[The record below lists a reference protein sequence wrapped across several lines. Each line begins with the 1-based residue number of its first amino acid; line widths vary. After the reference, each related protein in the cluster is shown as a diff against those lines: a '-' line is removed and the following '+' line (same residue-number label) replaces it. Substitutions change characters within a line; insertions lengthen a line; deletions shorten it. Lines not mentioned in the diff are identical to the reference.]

1 MDYKDYQDDS
11 FEQFL
16 QEEVNTHRMYPA
28 DDVWKNI
35 RTELHGNRTWP
46 ALTVIA
52 LLIITSLTF
61 STILMTNT
69 KEFRLEKENAAV
81 AAAKE
86 MAAINSKV
94 EAGNTPD
101 YFIGVEP
108 HRITAATI
116 SQIEE
121 NSYANFNEA
130 PHTKIVTPEATI
142 QTSSA
147 AIDVNTIQSI
157 TVTAATHAGLHLKE
171 ELIKAEEPKETIAF
185 TGLTKEAT
193 KTVNQTNPIIAIE
206 EIDKSE
212 FSKRK
217 LFAWNKVAKLGFQFY
232 ITPSQSYRVL
242 SDATVKEI
250 IQPSS
255 LAPSAAQTGPLGLDY
270 RAGVNDIVRHRPAVG
285 LEFGVAALYKINH
298 RLQLKTGVQMNFR
311 QYTVETFRTRNSD
324 VATISLV
331 NGRGIENINLPS
343 NFSNSAGYKTEE
355 IANKIYEVA
364 VPIGIQ
370 WQIWGHHKFGL
381 NAEASVQPTYTISN
395 NSLLLSTDFKNYT
408 NGSAFARKW
417 NINTSLGI
425 ALTFKTGSNIW
436 QIGPQV
442 RYQHLPTYTN
452 QYPIKEFRLDYGI
465 RVGITRLW
473 K

>member
-52 LLIITSLTF
+52 LLIIISLTF

-86 MAAINSKV
+86 IAAITSNAKLSS
-94 EAGNTPD
+94 TPN
-101 YFIGVEP
+101 YFSSVEP

-121 NSYANFNEA
+121 HNYSAFNEQLQN
-130 PHTKIVTPEATI
+130 KTPEPVATI
-142 QTSSA
+142 QVPATN
-147 AIDVNTIQSI
+147 INFNNIQSI
-157 TVTAATHAGLHLKE
+157 TVTAAPIAGLHSKE
-171 ELIKAEEPKETIAF
+171 ELIKTEEPKETIAF

-193 KTVNQTNPIIAIE
+193 KAVNQTSPIVAIE

-212 FSKRK
+212 FTSKK

-242 SDATVKEI
+242 SDAAVKEI
-250 IQPSS
+250 VQPSS
-255 LAPSAAQTGPLGLDY
+255 LAPSANQNGPLGLDY
-270 RAGVNDIVRHRPAVG
+270 RAGVNDIVRHRPALG
-285 LEFGVAALYKINH
+285 LEFGVAALYKINN
-298 RLQLKTGVQMNFR
+298 RLQLKTGVQMNIR
-311 QYTVETFRTRNSD
+311 QYTVETFRTRNND
-324 VATISLV
+324 IATISLV

-343 NFSNSAGYKTEE
+343 NFSNSAGYKSEE
-355 IANKIYEVA
+355 IANRIYEVA

-370 WQIWGHHKFGL
+370 WQILGQQRLGI

-395 NSLLLSTDFKNYT
+395 SSMLLSTDFKNYT
-408 NGSAFARKW
+408 DGSSFARRW
-417 NINTSLGI
+417 NVNTSLGVN
-425 ALTFKTGSNIW
+425 LTFKTGSNIW

-442 RYQHLPTYTN
+442 RYQHLPSYTN

-465 RVGITRLW
+465 RLGITRLW